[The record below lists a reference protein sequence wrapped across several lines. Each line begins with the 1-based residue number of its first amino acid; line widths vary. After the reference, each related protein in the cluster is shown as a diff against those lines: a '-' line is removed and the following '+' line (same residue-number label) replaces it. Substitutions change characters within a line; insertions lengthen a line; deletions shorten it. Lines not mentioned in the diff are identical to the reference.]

1 MSSSVHMYNNRKG
14 SFLFVNTTKK
24 HQFKAKKSEVK
35 YYAHV

>member
-1 MSSSVHMYNNRKG
+1 MSSSVHIDNNGKG